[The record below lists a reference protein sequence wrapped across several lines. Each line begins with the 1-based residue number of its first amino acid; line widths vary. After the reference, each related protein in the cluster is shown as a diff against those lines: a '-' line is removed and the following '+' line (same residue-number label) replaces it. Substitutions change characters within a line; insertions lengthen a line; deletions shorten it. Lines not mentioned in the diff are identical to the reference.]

1 MTIDSAQ
8 HHQIEVLAYE
18 LWEKRGSPLGSPDE
32 DWFRAQAELN
42 RVQQPQDLPLYAMSL
57 GPCEA

>member
-18 LWEKRGSPLGSPDE
+18 LWEKRGRPFGSPEE
-32 DWFRAQAELN
+32 DWFRAQAAVN
-42 RVQQPQDLPLYAMSL
+42 REQQEQDVPLCAMRF
-57 GPCEA
+57 GPCEE